1 MRHYEKYLKSL
12 GKNVKYISLKDYGE
26 FIKKI
31 GKKQDI
37 TMYDPIDKD
46 ITQEYKKFV
55 KMLDSP

>member
-31 GKKQDI
+31 GKK
-37 TMYDPIDKD
+37 
-46 ITQEYKKFV
+46 
-55 KMLDSP
+55 